1 MHPETID
8 CVVVGYNEISLSSEY
23 RDALKMEG
31 SSGHLTS
38 ILSNTIDY
46 NGARVSYL
54 DYLNEVASTQI
65 GYNPKLHVASMPNLG
80 VNYLWNFLKARGLS
94 VEGINFFNYEK
105 ERLIDILSRRR
116 VSLVAITTTFYTSD
130 QPVRELVD
138 FIRSRDPS
146 VKIVVGGP
154 FVLNASSFYKKEVLD
169 YLLKSIGA
177 DYYVYDSQGETTL
190 ANLATALKLNPSSA
204 ASIPNLIVNASTL
217 TRNMPAPEANDLQSN
232 AIDWQNLPVSACVPT
247 VMTRTARSCAFKCSF
262 CTYPVLAGALTLMN
276 VDEVERQLE
285 TLQAIGTR
293 YIGFIDDTFNVP
305 LDRFKAMCR
314 MMIRRKFDIRWFS
327 YLRCG
332 NIDDEGLDLLAEAGC
347 EGVFLGIESGDP
359 DVLRNMNKKA
369 VPERYRQ
376 GIIGL
381 RERGIVSYASIIVGF
396 PGETADSVRR
406 TIELIQD
413 AKPTFFHPEL
423 YCHYQFSP
431 VNRDAEKFEL
441 KGTGYSWSHKTMTW
455 QEGRDALLNMITGV
469 TESIYMP
476 TYSFDFWALPYLYG
490 QGFTLEFIKDY
501 LRISSQKMIEGML
514 EQQVDADRDAELAA
528 LVRRSWP
535 QRTHP
540 APAANGAL

>member
-1 MHPETID
+1 MPPENLD
-8 CVVVGYNEISLSSEY
+8 CVIVGYNEISLSAEY
-23 RDALKMEG
+23 RHALKME
-31 SSGHLTS
+31 SSSAHVTS
-38 ILSNTIDY
+38 ILSNTIEFKGD
-46 NGARVSYL
+46 RISYL
-54 DYLNEVASTQI
+54 DYLNEVAASEI
-65 GYNPKLHVASMPNLG
+65 GYNPRLHVASMPNLG
-80 VNYLWNFLKARGLS
+80 VNYLWSFLKSRGLS

-105 ERLIDILSRRR
+105 EALVDLISKRR
-116 VSLVAITTTFYTSD
+116 VNLVAITTTFYTSD
-130 QPVRELVD
+130 EPVRELVD
-138 FIRSRDPS
+138 FIRSQDS
-146 VKIVVGGP
+146 SIKIVVGGP
-154 FVLNASSFYKKEVLD
+154 FVLNAASFYKKEVLD
-169 YLLKSIGA
+169 YLLQSIGA
-177 DYYVYDSQGETTL
+177 DFYIYDSQGEATL
-190 ANLATALKLNPSSA
+190 ADLATALKTHRSGV
-204 ASIPNLIVNASTL
+204 ASIPNLIINGSPL
-217 TRNMPAPEANDLQSN
+217 IRNLPAPEANDLQSN
-232 AIDWQNLPVSACVPT
+232 AIDWHNLPMSACVPT

-276 VDEVERQLE
+276 VEEVERQLE
-285 TLQAIGTR
+285 TLEAIGTR

-332 NIDDEGLDLLAEAGC
+332 NIDEEGLDLLAEAGC

-369 VPERYRQ
+369 VPDRYRQ

-431 VNRDAEKFEL
+431 VNKDAEKFEL

-455 QEGRDALLNMITGV
+455 QDGREALLSMITGV

-501 LRISSQKMIEGML
+501 LRISSQKMVEGL
-514 EQQVDADRDAELAA
+514 LKQDADVDRDAELGA

-535 QRTHP
+535 QRSR
-540 APAANGAL
+540 AAAFESGAL